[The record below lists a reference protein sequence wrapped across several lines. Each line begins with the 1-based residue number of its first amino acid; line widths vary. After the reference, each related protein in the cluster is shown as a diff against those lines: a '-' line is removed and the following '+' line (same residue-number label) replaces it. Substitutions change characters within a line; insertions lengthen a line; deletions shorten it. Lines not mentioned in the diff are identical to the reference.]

1 MGMNKETQRSMAA
14 IVDKEL
20 YEKFKKICAI
30 NKRSVSN
37 QLALLIEQF
46 VKKSSK

>member
-1 MGMNKETQRSMAA
+1 MGMNKETQRAMTA

-20 YEKFKKICAI
+20 YEKFKQLCDI

-37 QLALLIEQF
+37 QLALIIEQF